1 MYIYSTIGEFLPYE
15 TTCTCIYRIDFFFT
29 DCVETASQG
38 FTNYCREDRKPL
50 TSKKKEDLSEK

>member
-1 MYIYSTIGEFLPYE
+1 MY
-15 TTCTCIYRIDFFFT
+15 IYRIDFFFT

-50 TSKKKEDLSEK
+50 TSKKKGGLSEK